1 MTNKTT
7 KIGIRI
13 NELEKEQWNYYAI
26 SIGYDSLSEFI
37 RDSINGLIKEA
48 KKPKKQIIIVDN
60 LEEKF

>member
-60 LEEKF
+60 LEGKF